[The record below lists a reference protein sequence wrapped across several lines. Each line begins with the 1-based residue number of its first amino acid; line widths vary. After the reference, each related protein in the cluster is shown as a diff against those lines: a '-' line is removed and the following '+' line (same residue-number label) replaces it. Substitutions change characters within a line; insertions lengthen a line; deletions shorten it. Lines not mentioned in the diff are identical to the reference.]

1 MRKLLAVAALVVAVA
16 GLTACSKSGDHDDAE
31 STTPPTTAGSTVGS
45 GGSGGSDSGGSGTNG
60 ALAEY
65 CTKWNEIQTKYADTF
80 KEVQAP
86 PTLDPTNPQ
95 ATLQQ
100 LQTVG
105 AKLLA
110 PMQEFQAVAPPEIK
124 SDVDALVSG
133 LQALADANP
142 AGIASA
148 GAAMNTAGTNI
159 GKFLSAHCAASG
171 SATSTDTGAGA
182 GTGTGTATGP
192 G

>member
-31 STTPPTTAGSTVGS
+31 STAAPTTASSEAGV
-45 GGSGGSDSGGSGTNG
+45 DSGG
-60 ALAEY
+60 ALPAY

-86 PTLDPTNPQ
+86 PTLDPANPQ

-100 LQTVG
+100 LQSVG

-142 AGIASA
+142 EGIASA
-148 GAAMNTAGTNI
+148 GAVMNTAGTNI
-159 GKFLSAHCAASG
+159 GKFLGANCAASG
-171 SATSTDTGAGA
+171 AASSTDTGAGA